1 MSIVDDA
8 IAQILADKKAAL
20 KEAEYWKAEAE
31 RWRENC
37 DIRRRLEELG
47 LTDRD
52 NRAIRVRWVNTL
64 RKIVDRRM
72 PVNKMGSPMTTD
84 VDVLLA
90 TYAEHIEALETLYA
104 NQNNRKNDSTEPNI
118 NCP

>member
-8 IAQILADKKAAL
+8 IAQILADKKAAI

-37 DIRRRLEELG
+37 DIRRQLEELG
-47 LTDRD
+47 LTDRS
-52 NRAIRVRWVNTL
+52 NHAIRVRWVNTL

-90 TYAEHIEALETLYA
+90 TYAEHIEALETLYGK
-104 NQNNRKNDSTEPNI
+104 QNDRKNDSTEPNI

>member
-1 MSIVDDA
+1 MSIVDDF
-8 IAQILADKKAAL
+8 IDKVLADKNAAIRN
-20 KEAEYWKAEAE
+20 AEYWKAEAE

-37 DIRRRLEELG
+37 DIRRQLEELG
-47 LTDRD
+47 LTDRS
-52 NRAIRVRWVNTL
+52 NHAIRVRWVNTL

-90 TYAEHIEALETLYA
+90 THAEHIEALETLYGK
-104 NQNNRKNDSTEPNI
+104 QNDRKNDSTEPNI

>member
-8 IAQILADKKAAL
+8 VAQILADKKAAIT
-20 KEAEYWKAEAE
+20 EAEYWKAEAE

-47 LTDRD
+47 LTDRS
-52 NRAIRVRWVNTL
+52 NHAIRVRWVNTL

-90 TYAEHIEALETLYA
+90 TYAEHIEALETLYGKQIG
-104 NQNNRKNDSTEPNI
+104 NK
-118 NCP
+118 

>member
-1 MSIVDDA
+1 MSIVGDA
-8 IAQILADKKAAL
+8 IAQILADKKAAI

-37 DIRRRLEELG
+37 DIRRQLEELG

-72 PVNKMGSPMTTD
+72 PVNNMGSPMTTD

-90 TYAEHIEALETLYA
+90 TYAEHIEALETLYGKQNDNTKA
-104 NQNNRKNDSTEPNI
+104 NSDRP
-118 NCP
+118 

>member
-1 MSIVDDA
+1 MSLVDDA
-8 IAQILADKKAAL
+8 IAQILADKKAAI

-31 RWRENC
+31 RWRGNC
-37 DIRRRLEELG
+37 DIRRQLEELG
-47 LTDRD
+47 LTDR
-52 NRAIRVRWVNTL
+52 NNHAIRVRWVNTL

-90 TYAEHIEALETLYA
+90 TYEEHIEALDTLYGKQIG
-104 NQNNRKNDSTEPNI
+104 NK
-118 NCP
+118 

>member
-8 IAQILADKKAAL
+8 IATIIADKKAAL

-31 RWRENC
+31 RWREIC
-37 DIRRRLEELG
+37 DIRRQLEEIG
-47 LTDRD
+47 LTDRS
-52 NRAIRVRWVNTL
+52 NHAIRVRWVNTL

-90 TYAEHIEALETLYA
+90 TYAEHIEALNTLYEKR
-104 NQNNRKNDSTEPNI
+104 NTETNSTKPNHD
-118 NCP
+118 CP

>member
-8 IAQILADKKAAL
+8 IAQILADKKAAI

-47 LTDRD
+47 LTDR
-52 NRAIRVRWVNTL
+52 NNHALRVRWVNTL

-90 TYAEHIEALETLYA
+90 TYAEHIEALETLYEKQNDNTKA
-104 NQNNRKNDSTEPNI
+104 NSDRP
-118 NCP
+118 

>member
-8 IAQILADKKAAL
+8 IEKILADKKAAIRN
-20 KEAEYWKAEAE
+20 AEYWKAEAE
-31 RWRENC
+31 RWRGIC
-37 DIRRRLEELG
+37 DICRQLEEIG
-47 LTDRD
+47 LTDRS
-52 NRAIRVRWVNTL
+52 NHALRVRWVNTL

-90 TYAEHIEALETLYA
+90 THEEHIEALETLYGKQIG
-104 NQNNRKNDSTEPNI
+104 NK
-118 NCP
+118 

>member
-1 MSIVDDA
+1 MSLVDDA
-8 IAQILADKKAAL
+8 IAQILADKKAAI

-37 DIRRRLEELG
+37 DIRRQLEELG
-47 LTDRD
+47 LTDR
-52 NRAIRVRWVNTL
+52 NNHAIRVRWVNTL

-90 TYAEHIEALETLYA
+90 TYEEHIEALDTLYGKQIG
-104 NQNNRKNDSTEPNI
+104 NK
-118 NCP
+118 